1 MEIFVGQN
9 NRPCQRKR
17 QLSISFSFFMQPIF
31 TAKISSGW
39 PEDFKNLNGI
49 KTRTKEEQFSL
60 SVPLYRARYGAEE
73 RLFSRQCRIGLRRLT
88 ITRVA
93 PHRHRSGEV
102 RRISLLTL
110 THPLLIN
117 HQSFSTFITIPKAC

>member
-1 MEIFVGQN
+1 MKNFVGQN

-31 TAKISSGW
+31 TAEILSGW

-73 RLFSRQCRIGLRRLT
+73 
-88 ITRVA
+88 
-93 PHRHRSGEV
+93 
-102 RRISLLTL
+102 
-110 THPLLIN
+110 
-117 HQSFSTFITIPKAC
+117 